1 MNNSSLLNPY
11 ALLGVTVNSTFNE
24 LKRNY
29 YNMALMCH
37 PDKGGSGDDMHIV
50 LMAYNY
56 CKEQLQKKEAKET
69 TYEKLEEEF
78 ADFCKNQEAQLPTFS
93 SVYEETSDWIKD
105 FNREF
110 EGLNINNSDSSNS
123 NNSSNSNSVSDV
135 IMNDPFKD
143 GYGDLMDK
151 GDDENSDEK
160 PIDLIDYNDIE
171 EQVSS
176 NQFKNQIVKYEE
188 PTVLPDTITHFPLNC
203 EKIDDFSG
211 VSNNLQMNDYYKS
224 FGGIEEMKEEDFVFR
239 DFPSND

>member
-56 CKEQLQKKEAKET
+56 CKEQLEKKEAKET

-93 SVYEETSDWIKD
+93 SVYEETNDWIKD

-110 EGLNINNSDSSNS
+110 EGLNMNNGGSSNS
-123 NNSSNSNSVSDV
+123 VGDV
-135 IMNDPFKD
+135 VMNDPFKD
-143 GYGDLMDK
+143 GYGDLMDI
-151 GDDENSDEK
+151 GDDENADEN

-188 PTVLPDTITHFPLNC
+188 PAVLPDTITYFPLNC
-203 EKIDDFSG
+203 EKLDDFSG

-224 FGGIEEMKEEDFVFR
+224 YGGVEEMKEEDFVFR

>member
-1 MNNSSLLNPY
+1 MNNSSLINPY
-11 ALLGVTVNSTFNE
+11 ALLGVTINSTFNE

-56 CKEQLQKKEAKET
+56 CKEQLEKKEAKET

-78 ADFCKNQEAQLPTFS
+78 ADFCKNQESQLPTFS
-93 SVYEETSDWIKD
+93 SVYEETNDWIKD

-110 EGLNINNSDSSNS
+110 EGLNMNSGGGSNS
-123 NNSSNSNSVSDV
+123 SGVEDV
-135 IMNDPFKD
+135 VMYDPFKD
-143 GYGDLMDK
+143 GYGDLMDI
-151 GDDENSDEK
+151 GDEENADEK
-160 PIDLIDYNDIE
+160 PVGLIDYNDIE
-171 EQVSS
+171 EKVSS
-176 NQFKNQIVKYEE
+176 NQFKNRIVKYEE
-188 PTVLPDTITHFPLNC
+188 PAVLPDTITHFPLNC

-224 FGGIEEMKEEDFVFR
+224 FGGFEKMKEEDFVFR
-239 DFPSND
+239 DFPCKE

>member
-56 CKEQLQKKEAKET
+56 CKEQLEKKEAKET

-105 FNREF
+105 FNSKF
-110 EGLNINNSDSSNS
+110 EGLNMNNGGGCGG
-123 NNSSNSNSVSDV
+123 SSNSNSNSVVDV
-135 IMNDPFKD
+135 VMNDPFKA
-143 GYGDLMDK
+143 GYGDLMDI
-151 GDDENSDEK
+151 GDEENSDEQ
-160 PIDLIDYNDIE
+160 PIELIDYNDIE
-171 EQVSS
+171 EHVSS

-188 PTVLPDTITHFPLNC
+188 PAVLPDTITHFPLNC

-224 FGGIEEMKEEDFVFR
+224 FGGIEEIKEDDFVFR
-239 DFPSND
+239 DFPSNN

>member
-56 CKEQLQKKEAKET
+56 CKEQLEKKEA
-69 TYEKLEEEF
+69 F
-78 ADFCKNQEAQLPTFS
+78 AVFCKNQEAQLPTFS

-110 EGLNINNSDSSNS
+110 EGLNMNNGGSSNS
-123 NNSSNSNSVSDV
+123 NNNSVGDV
-135 IMNDPFKD
+135 VMNDPFKD
-143 GYGDLMDK
+143 GYGDLMDI
-151 GDDENSDEK
+151 GDEENADEK
-160 PIDLIDYNDIE
+160 SVELIDYNDIE

-188 PTVLPDTITHFPLNC
+188 PAVLPDTITYFPLNC
-203 EKIDDFSG
+203 EKLDDFSG

-224 FGGIEEMKEEDFVFR
+224 YGGIEEMKEEDFVFR

>member
-1 MNNSSLLNPY
+1 MNNSALLNPY
-11 ALLGVTVNSTFNE
+11 ALLGVNINSTFNE

-37 PDKGGSGDDMHIV
+37 PDKGGSGDDMYIV

-56 CKEQLQKKEAKET
+56 CKKQLEKKEEKET

-78 ADFCKNQEAQLPTFS
+78 ADFCKNQEAQLPPFN
-93 SVYEETSDWIKD
+93 SVYEETNDWIKD

-110 EGLNINNSDSSNS
+110 EGLTMNNGSGSGSSNGGS
-123 NNSSNSNSVSDV
+123 NNVGDV
-135 IMNDPFKD
+135 VMHDPFKD
-143 GYGDLMDK
+143 GYGDLMDI
-151 GDDENSDEK
+151 GDEENSDEK
-160 PIDLIDYNDIE
+160 PVDLIDYNDIE

-188 PTVLPDTITHFPLNC
+188 PAVLPDTITHFPLNC
-203 EKIDDFSG
+203 DKIDDFSG

-224 FGGIEEMKEEDFVFR
+224 FGGVEEMKEEDFVFR
-239 DFPSND
+239 DFPSIK